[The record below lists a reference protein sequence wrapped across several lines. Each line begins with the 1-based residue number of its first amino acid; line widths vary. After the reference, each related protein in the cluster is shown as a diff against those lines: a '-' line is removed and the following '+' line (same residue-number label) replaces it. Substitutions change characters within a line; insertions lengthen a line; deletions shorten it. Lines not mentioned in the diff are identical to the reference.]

1 MREVLVNMAARM
13 EAHGISVAGEVRE
26 HNEDRFL
33 VDRRL
38 GLAAVADGMG
48 GHAGGEI
55 ASAAALS
62 ALASFLN
69 AHAPARAGGDVA
81 GADPDAT
88 DVDPR
93 WHGTVLL
100 RQAVECANHLVYE
113 ENRMRGQGEGK
124 GMGTTL
130 TGLRFLPDLDAFAL
144 FHVGDSRLYRYRD
157 GRLVQLTRDQTA
169 YQLALESGAPGALP
183 PQNLL
188 LQAIGP
194 AAAVVPDLGY
204 HELLADDLLLICS
217 DGLHGWVPHAEIEAV
232 LAREPALDAACA
244 GLVEL
249 ARTHSSRDNVTAL
262 LVRFRAATAAVQEFI
277 APAASNRAS
286 PT

>member
-1 MREVLVNMAARM
+1 MTALM

-26 HNEDRFL
+26 HNEDSFL
-33 VDRRL
+33 VDQRL

-62 ALASFLN
+62 ALASFLG
-69 AHAPARAGGDVA
+69 AHAPARLGAQAG

-130 TGLRFLPDLDAFAL
+130 TGLRFLPELDAFAL

-194 AAAVVPDLGY
+194 AAAVAPDLGY
-204 HELLADDLLLICS
+204 HELQADDLLLICS
-217 DGLHGWVPHAEIEAV
+217 DGLHGWVPHAEIEAL
-232 LAREPALDAACA
+232 LARERALDAACA

-249 ARTHSSRDNVTAL
+249 ARAHSSRDNVTAL
-262 LVRFRAATAAVQEFI
+262 LVRFRAAAPQAQEFI
-277 APAASNRAS
+277 APPASNRAS